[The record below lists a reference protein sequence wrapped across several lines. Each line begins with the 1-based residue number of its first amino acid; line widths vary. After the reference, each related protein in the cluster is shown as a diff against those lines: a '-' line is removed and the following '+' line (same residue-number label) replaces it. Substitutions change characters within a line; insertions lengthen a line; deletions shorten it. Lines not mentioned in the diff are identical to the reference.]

1 MKNYNEDPF
10 AGFDEMVKNSD
21 DPYYQEQNQFYN
33 QFNNQPNNQ
42 NNNKKFSKESFF
54 GKLLQV
60 IAVGILYLIV
70 GILIVKIV
78 IPKKIEQR
86 TDQTIKQEYNVSN
99 NLTSIR
105 TEITRVKPA
114 NTRKI
119 TTIYDP
125 LGVKAKRTQ
134 KLLDNTVE
142 NNEVSSK
149 EYRTETPLITPDTP
163 LEIIKY
169 AKDNQRIDVEAE
181 KEYKRTYIDPF
192 GVVETD
198 SEEEQLIDVINYIKN
213 LNIVYSD
220 PNPKE
225 QLTADLLSNNETD
238 CKGFARVT
246 FDLLNKTNLVHRLV
260 TQNSLFGQNQGHIYN
275 EVYLNGKWQTLDMT
289 STNLEEYTI
298 NITDHESLYTYFEY
312 INTLKKLPNTETRT
326 VGIRKNKVVKKH
338 NASQTIFEYK
348 TENPTEEMLVGN
360 IELLD
365 MNLNENQKN

>member
-134 KLLDNTVE
+134 KLLYNTVE

-192 GVVETD
+192 EVVETD

-246 FDLLNKTNLVHRLV
+246 FDLLNKTNLIHRLV
-260 TQNSLFGQNQGHIYN
+260 TQNTLFGQDQGHIYN
-275 EVYLNGKWQTLDMT
+275 EVYLDGKWQTLDMT
-289 STNLEEYTI
+289 STNQEEYTI
-298 NITDHESLYTYFEY
+298 NITDHESLYDYFDY

-326 VGIRKNKVVKKH
+326 VGIRKNKVIKKH

-348 TENPTEEMLVGN
+348 TETPTELMLVGE
-360 IELLD
+360 IELLE
-365 MNLNENQKN
+365 MNLNKNQKN

>member
-1 MKNYNEDPF
+1 MKNYNENPF
-10 AGFDEMVKNSD
+10 EGFDEMIENSN
-21 DPYYQEQNQFYN
+21 DPYYQERNQFYN

-42 NNNKKFSKESFF
+42 NNKRKFNKESFF
-54 GKLLQV
+54 GKILQV
-60 IAVGILYLIV
+60 ISIGLLYLIL
-70 GILIVKIV
+70 GIIVVKVV

-134 KLLDNTVE
+134 KLLDNTVA
-142 NNEVSSK
+142 NNEVSSE

-192 GVVETD
+192 EVAETD
-198 SEEEQLIDVINYIKN
+198 SDEEQLIDVINYIKN
-213 LNIVYSD
+213 LNIIYAEPDQKTQVVAS
-220 PNPKE
+220 
-225 QLTADLLSNNETD
+225 LVRTNETD
-238 CKGFARVT
+238 CKGFARLT
-246 FDLLNKTNLVHRLV
+246 FDLLNKTNITHRLV
-260 TQNSLFGQNQGHIYN
+260 TQNNLFGQDMGHIYN
-275 EVYLNGKWQTLDMT
+275 EVYLNGKWETLDMT

-298 NITDHESLYTYFEY
+298 EIKDHESLYKYFDY
-312 INTLKKLPNTETRT
+312 INTLKKLPMTETRT
-326 VGIRKNKVVKKH
+326 VGIRNNKVIKKH
-338 NASQTIFEYK
+338 NASQTVFEYK
-348 TENPTEEMLVGN
+348 IETPNELMLVGN
-360 IELLD
+360 IELLE
-365 MNLNENQKN
+365 MNVKEK

>member
-33 QFNNQPNNQ
+33 QSNNFNQ
-42 NNNKKFSKESFF
+42 NNKKFSKESFF
-54 GKLLQV
+54 GKILQV
-60 IAVGILYLIV
+60 ASIGILYLIL
-70 GILIVKIV
+70 GILIIKVV

-86 TDQTIKQEYNVSN
+86 TDQTIKQEYKVSN
-99 NLTSIR
+99 NVTSIR

-134 KLLDNTVE
+134 KLLDNNVE
-142 NNEVSSK
+142 NNEVSSE

-169 AKDNQRIDVEAE
+169 AKENQRIDKEAE
-181 KEYKRTYIDPF
+181 QEYKRTYIDPF
-192 GVVETD
+192 EVNQEDT
-198 SEEEQLIDVINYIKN
+198 EEEQLIDVINYIKN
-213 LNIVYSD
+213 LNIIYSD
-220 PNPKE
+220 PDQKT
-225 QLTADLLSNNETD
+225 QVVASLVKTNETD

-260 TQNSLFGQNQGHIYN
+260 TQNTLFKQDQGHIYN

-298 NITDHESLYTYFEY
+298 NIKDHESLYTYFEY
-312 INTLKKLPNTETRT
+312 INTLKKLPMTETRT
-326 VGIRKNKVVKKH
+326 VGIRKNKVIKKH
-338 NASQTIFEYK
+338 NASQTIFEYR

-360 IELLD
+360 MELLD

>member
-1 MKNYNEDPF
+1 MKNYNENPF
-10 AGFDEMVKNSD
+10 EGFDEMINNSD
-21 DPYYQEQNQFYN
+21 DPYYQERNQFYN

-42 NNNKKFSKESFF
+42 NNKRKFNKESFF
-54 GKLLQV
+54 GKILQV
-60 IAVGILYLIV
+60 ISIGLLYLIL
-70 GILIVKIV
+70 GIIVVKVV

-99 NLTSIR
+99 NVTSIR

-114 NTRKI
+114 NTREI

-125 LGVKAKRTQ
+125 LGVKARRTQ
-134 KLLDNTVE
+134 KLLDNNIE
-142 NNEVSSK
+142 NNEISSE

-163 LEIIKY
+163 PEIIKY
-169 AKDNQRIDVEAE
+169 AKDNQRIDIEAE

-192 GVVETD
+192 EVNEQET
-198 SEEEQLIDVINYIKN
+198 EEEQLIDLINYIKN

-220 PNPKE
+220 PDPKE

-260 TQNSLFGQNQGHIYN
+260 TQNTLFKQDQGHIYN
-275 EVYLNGKWQTLDMT
+275 EVFLDGKWETLDMT

-298 NITDHESLYTYFEY
+298 NITDHESLYNYFDY

-326 VGIRKNKVVKKH
+326 VGIRKNKVIKKH

-360 IELLD
+360 IELLE
-365 MNLNENQKN
+365 MNVEEK

>member
-1 MKNYNEDPF
+1 MKTYNEDPF
-10 AGFDEMVKNSD
+10 AGFDEMIKNSD

-33 QFNNQPNNQ
+33 QPNNFNQ
-42 NNNKKFSKESFF
+42 NNKKFSKESFF
-54 GKLLQV
+54 GKIFQV

-99 NLTSIR
+99 NVTSIK

-134 KLLDNTVE
+134 KLLDNNIE
-142 NNEVSSK
+142 NNQVSSE

-169 AKDNQRIDVEAE
+169 AKDNQRIDIESE
-181 KEYKRTYIDPF
+181 KEYQRTYINPF
-192 GVVETD
+192 EVVETD
-198 SEEEQLIDVINYIKN
+198 SDEEQLIDVINYIKN
-213 LNIVYSD
+213 LNIIYSD

-246 FDLLNKTNLVHRLV
+246 FDLLNKTNLIHRLV
-260 TQNSLFGQNQGHIYN
+260 TQNTLFGQDQGHIYN
-275 EVYLNGKWQTLDMT
+275 EVYLNGKWETLDMT
-289 STNLEEYTI
+289 STNQEEYTI

-338 NASQTIFEYK
+338 NASQTIFEYQIK
-348 TENPTEEMLVGN
+348 TPTELMLVGD
-360 IELLD
+360 IELLE
-365 MNLNENQKN
+365 MNLNEK

>member
-1 MKNYNEDPF
+1 MKNYSENPF
-10 AGFDEMVKNSD
+10 EGFDEMMKNSD
-21 DPYYQEQNQFYN
+21 DPYYEERNQFYN
-33 QFNNQPNNQ
+33 QFNNQPNNFNQ
-42 NNNKKFSKESFF
+42 NNKKKFNKESFF
-54 GKLLQV
+54 GKIFQI
-60 IAVGILYLIV
+60 IAIGILYLILGV
-70 GILIVKIV
+70 LIVKVV

-134 KLLDNTVE
+134 KLLDNTVA
-142 NNEVSSK
+142 NNEVSSE

-169 AKDNQRIDVEAE
+169 AKDNQRIDIEAE
-181 KEYKRTYIDPF
+181 KEYQRTYIDPF
-192 GVVETD
+192 EVNKEDT
-198 SEEEQLIDVINYIKN
+198 EEEQLIDVINYIKN
-213 LNIVYSD
+213 LNIIYAEPD
-220 PNPKE
+220 PATQVIASLVK
-225 QLTADLLSNNETD
+225 TNETD
-238 CKGFARVT
+238 CKGFARLT
-246 FDLLNKTNLVHRLV
+246 FDLLNKTNIIHRLV
-260 TQNSLFGQNQGHIYN
+260 TQNTLFGQDMGHIYN
-275 EVYLNGKWQTLDMT
+275 EVYLNGKWETLDMT
-289 STNLEEYTI
+289 STNKEEYTI

-360 IELLD
+360 IELLE
-365 MNLNENQKN
+365 MNVKEK